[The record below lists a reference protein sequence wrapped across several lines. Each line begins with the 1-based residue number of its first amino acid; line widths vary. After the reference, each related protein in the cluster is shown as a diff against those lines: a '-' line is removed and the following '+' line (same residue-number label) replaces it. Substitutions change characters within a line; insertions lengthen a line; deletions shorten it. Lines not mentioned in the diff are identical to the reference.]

1 MRSCWVNSTV
11 RAWIIAAVT
20 VSLSCAV
27 LSSFTHRTP
36 LAAYQTAPNSSAIP
50 DDRTV
55 DTDRDGMIDL
65 YGNDVTAAVAKYSID
80 ATGSLYEVHSPQTEI
95 PKLGSP
101 KT

>member
-1 MRSCWVNSTV
+1 MKSTV

>member
-50 DDRTV
+50 DDRV
-55 DTDRDGMIDL
+55 VGTDSDGTIDL